1 MEPRYP
7 KSDPSPKLAMAVA
20 RIDIVLKERCSHLLK
35 RFNLENPKRVITRKT
50 SERETRKKRRMST
63 MRSLR
68 NRAFLLNDFGGSR
81 TLSMLMSEEV
91 CNVSECFDMVC
102 RWDIV

>member
-7 KSDPSPKLAMAVA
+7 KSDPSPKVAMPVA
-20 RIDIVLKERCSHLLK
+20 RIDSVLKERCCNLFK
-35 RFNLENPKRVITRKT
+35 GFTLENPKRVITRKT

-68 NRAFLLNDFGGSR
+68 NGALLLNDFGGSL
-81 TLSMLMSEEV
+81 TLLMLMSGEV
-91 CNVSECFDMVC
+91 YNV
-102 RWDIV
+102 